1 MKRLAIAVAVLAVV
15 GVVAVVVLRTIP
27 GAVQSLIP
35 DPEECTANVEGHTS
49 EPLDPDQSQN
59 AALITAISVHRNL
72 PAHAATVALATAMQE
87 SKLYNLEG
95 GDRDSIGLF
104 QQRPSQ
110 GWGTAKQIADP
121 VYATNA
127 FYDALEKLGNW
138 DTVTV
143 AEAAQAVQHSAYPDA
158 YAKHEPDARALAS
171 ALTGYS
177 PHAFACRLDVPTGHG
192 RPGQARAEVANLFG
206 LHGVVRGDQLVIPV
220 SQRRT
225 GWAVAQYL
233 LPQTS
238 RFGILRVTYDGH
250 AWAPGHDGRWASEDH
265 AGPQQ
270 IVVQTLAP

>member
-1 MKRLAIAVAVLAVV
+1 MKRLAALVAVLAVV
-15 GVVAVVVLRTIP
+15 GVVAVVLLHRVP
-27 GAVQSLIP
+27 SSLIP
-35 DPEECTANVEGHTS
+35 QPEECTARVNGHTS
-49 EPLDPDQSQN
+49 TPLDPEESQN
-59 AALITAISVHRNL
+59 AALIAAISVHRGL

-87 SKLYNLEG
+87 SKLYNLSG

-138 DTVTV
+138 NSVTVTK
-143 AEAAQAVQHSAYPDA
+143 AAQAVQHSAYPDA
-158 YAKHEPDARALAS
+158 YAAHEPDARALAS

-177 PHAFACRLDVPTGHG
+177 AHAFACRLDKPRGTG
-192 RPGQARAEVANLFG
+192 RPAQARAELASLFG
-206 LHGVVRGDQLVIPV
+206 VHAVVRGDQLTIPV
-220 SQRRT
+220 GRRQL

-238 RFGILRVTYDGH
+238 RFGLTRVSYDGH
-250 AWAPGHDGRWASEDH
+250 AWSPGGSGTWTTDPH
-265 AGPQQ
+265 ATTDQV
-270 IVVQTLAP
+270 VVQTLTP

>member
-1 MKRLAIAVAVLAVV
+1 MKRLAIAVVVLAVV
-15 GVVAVVVLRTIP
+15 AVVAVVVLRKVP

-35 DPEECTANVEGHTS
+35 DPEECTARVNGHS
-49 EPLDPDQSQN
+49 SAPLDPQQSQN
-59 AALITAISVHRNL
+59 AALIAAISVHRNL

-110 GWGTAKQIADP
+110 GWGTAKQVADP
-121 VYATNA
+121 VYAINA
-127 FYDALEKLGNW
+127 FYDALERLGDW

-143 AEAAQAVQHSAYPDA
+143 TEAAQAVQHSAYPGA

-177 PHAFACRLDVPTGHG
+177 PHAFACRLDAPTGRG
-192 RPGQARAEVANLFG
+192 RPGQAATEVSGLFG
-206 LHGVVRGDQLVIPV
+206 LHGVVRGDRLVIPV
-220 SQRRT
+220 TRPRI

-233 LPQTS
+233 LPQS
-238 RFGILRVTYDGH
+238 PRFGIVRVAYDGH
-250 AWAPGHDGRWASEDH
+250 AWAPGPDGQWQTDAH
-265 AGPQQ
+265 ATRQQ